1 MKMHLINILNSLNAS
16 EKEKTKL
23 IDFFKNNTVS
33 FSSVKNELEKLR

>member
-16 EKEKTKL
+16 EKEKTTL

-33 FSSVKNELEKLR
+33 FSSVKNKLEKLR